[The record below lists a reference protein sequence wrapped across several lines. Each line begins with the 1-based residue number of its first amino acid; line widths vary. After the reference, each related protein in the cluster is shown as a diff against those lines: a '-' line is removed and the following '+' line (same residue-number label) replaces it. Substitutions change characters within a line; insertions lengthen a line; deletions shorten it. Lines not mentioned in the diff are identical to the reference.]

1 MNNLQKMGGIA
12 ALYEG
17 AAYLVGI
24 VFFLF
29 VVDYTSVTDPVGKL
43 NLLLENQT
51 ILYFM
56 NLIIYV
62 IFGIFLVILSL
73 ALYERLKAGAR
84 GMMQVATAFGLIW
97 AVLVIASGMVAN
109 IGSGVVVDL
118 YNSEPAQAATVW
130 LAIDTMVDG
139 IGGGNEIVG
148 GLWLLLVS
156 WAALRVGEFPK
167 ALNYLGVVVGAAG
180 IISAVPALGEIGGM
194 IFGFGQLVWFFWL
207 GIVMLRSSKSV
218 ATEEADAYV
227 PQPGATS

>member
-1 MNNLQKMGGIA
+1 
-12 ALYEG
+12 
-17 AAYLVGI
+17 
-24 VFFLF
+24 
-29 VVDYTSVTDPVGKL
+29 
-43 NLLLENQT
+43 
-51 ILYFM
+51 
-56 NLIIYV
+56 
-62 IFGIFLVILSL
+62 
-73 ALYERLKAGAR
+73 
-84 GMMQVATAFGLIW
+84 MMQVATAFGLIW

-180 IISAVPALGEIGGM
+180 IISALPALGEIGGM